1 LRVESYLDLDSGK
14 LPFKDNGC
22 KLAFYFL
29 FSTLNSQLSTLN
41 LIIFL
46 LFSQAFSQDDTLSL
60 FVPQKPAKPLMFCS
74 PQKEWIAAA
83 ENFEDWEEVKGIKNL
98 VIKMPYATFDNFT
111 GHNIYCGV
119 QRAFLHKDAMQK
131 LRWSAALLKK
141 REPDYKLV
149 LFDAARSNHA
159 QEVLRAAV
167 RGTPW
172 QNFVSSPR
180 NGSIHAYG
188 MAVDIGLLN
197 ESGELVDMG
206 LPYDSFAFY
215 AGKRGEKQALEQ
227 GLLTQTQIENREF
240 LRQVMGHGGWINL
253 QSEWWHFNAAPGDT
267 IRAKYAQPL
276 PLPQ

>member
-1 LRVESYLDLDSGK
+1 MIISL
-14 LPFKDNGC
+14 
-22 KLAFYFL
+22 FL
-29 FSTLNSQLSTLN
+29 
-41 LIIFL
+41 IL
-46 LFSQAFSQDDTLSL
+46 LFSQTFSQNDTLPL

-74 PQKEWIAAA
+74 AQKEWIAAA
-83 ENFEDWEEVKGIKNL
+83 ENFEDWEEVRGIKNL

-111 GHNIYCGV
+111 GHNIYCGI
-119 QRAFLHKDAMQK
+119 QRAFLHKDGMQK
-131 LRWSAALLKK
+131 LKWAAAFLKK
-141 REPDYKLV
+141 QEPDYKLI

-159 QEVLRAAV
+159 QEVLRSAV
-167 RGTPW
+167 RRTPW
-172 QNFVSSPR
+172 EHFVSSPR

-197 ESGELVDMG
+197 ENDELVDMG

-227 GLLTQTQIENREF
+227 GLLTEAQIKNREF
-240 LRQVMGHGGWINL
+240 LRHIMGQSGWINL
-253 QSEWWHFNAAPGDT
+253 HSEWWHFNAAPGDT